1 MRRGD
6 MKKII
11 FSLTCFVTLL
21 CVTFS
26 ALAKTP
32 YLVDDEGILT
42 ASEAQNIDS
51 ALSEM
56 SEKYGMD
63 FVIVTSED
71 FDGKGSQDFADDFFD
86 YGGYRKDGII
96 LAMSH
101 NLGDVFISTTGHG
114 MAVFSDSDVDDIF
127 DAILPYMADGEYA
140 KSFSLFLSECEGLVY
155 EYENAPVTL
164 EPFLSAEQIVI
175 CVIIGII
182 IGFIGVSVM
191 KSGMKTVRF
200 KPNAKD
206 YMVFG
211 SLKLTEKYD
220 TFLYR
225 NVSRVRR
232 ETSGSSGGNRIGS
245 SGRSHGGSG
254 RSFR

>member
-1 MRRGD
+1 

-71 FDGKGSQDFADDFFD
+71 FDGKGYGDFKAAVAEAVVEELRPFKAEFNRLVNDKAYLNECARNGAEKASRFAQ
-86 YGGYRKDGII
+86 RTLSK
-96 LAMSH
+96 AM
-101 NLGDVFISTTGHG
+101 
-114 MAVFSDSDVDDIF
+114 
-127 DAILPYMADGEYA
+127 
-140 KSFSLFLSECEGLVY
+140 K
-155 EYENAPVTL
+155 
-164 EPFLSAEQIVI
+164 
-175 CVIIGII
+175 
-182 IGFIGVSVM
+182 
-191 KSGMKTVRF
+191 KSG
-200 KPNAKD
+200 
-206 YMVFG
+206 
-211 SLKLTEKYD
+211 
-220 TFLYR
+220 LYQL
-225 NVSRVRR
+225 
-232 ETSGSSGGNRIGS
+232 
-245 SGRSHGGSG
+245 
-254 RSFR
+254 

>member
-1 MRRGD
+1 MRRDG

-11 FSLTCFVTLL
+11 FSLTCLALFFCLTI
-21 CVTFS
+21 S
-26 ALAKTP
+26 AIAEMQ
-32 YLVDDEGILT
+32 YLVDSEGILT
-42 ASEAQNIDS
+42 ASQAQQIGS
-51 ALSEM
+51 ELLEM
-56 SEKYGMD
+56 SEKHGMD
-63 FVIVTSED
+63 FVIVTSEN
-71 FDGKGSQDFADDFFD
+71 FDGKSSQDFADDFFD
-86 YGGYRKDGII
+86 YGGYREDGII
-96 LAMSH
+96 LVMSH
-101 NLGDVFISTTGHG
+101 NIGDVFISTTGDG
-114 MAVFSDSDVDDIF
+114 IAVFSDSDVDDIF
-127 DAILPYMADGEYA
+127 DVILPYMADGKYA
-140 KSFSLFLSECEGLVY
+140 ESFSLFLSECERLVY
-155 EYENAPVTL
+155 EYENAPKK
-164 EPFLSAEQIVI
+164 PFLSAKQITI

-211 SLKLTEKYD
+211 SLKLTEKND

-225 NVSRVRR
+225 NVNRVRR
-232 ETSGSSGGNRIGS
+232 ETNSGSGGNRIGS